1 MSAACVKVI
10 HGANDGVFDLAG
22 ATVASVRRSLVDAF
36 NVPEDALAFVNGE
49 QVDLSSF
56 RLVGQETLEFC
67 QQAGIKGAGKKKNLT
82 EEDLNRLGL
91 AVVGNEAIPI
101 EDAYPD
107 ESWEA
112 TRLEAY
118 AKAKLAGSSLAEER
132 AILESHKSAVELFW
146 AGCALYFFRDKKK
159 AERHGAWTEW
169 KRKNALADSTVL
181 EAIKLYE
188 NAKTED
194 ALIGL
199 GITEAKE
206 KFVYPFKNKGDDEQ
220 ATSPKPDKKSKK
232 PKKTKQ
238 PKGPKKP
245 TADPDP
251 DEEDQGETGA
261 GDESPVIE
269 QTRTLTTE
277 LEEIAQRLNEIAQD
291 DMGKVDWKEE
301 DQDRFVNAVSAVF
314 TATNKISVRINN
326 ELFPN

>member
-1 MSAACVKVI
+1 MMMAAEAIRLADTLLGMHPGDWLLPFRNTGFRAYHYKVASSHRLPRSRSVTDTLHCVLFPCREFHADGVSVTYRLFRFWRSDMSAACVKVI

-132 AILESHKSAVELFW
+132 AILESHKIGRAS
-146 AGCALYFFRDKKK
+146 CR
-159 AERHGAWTEW
+159 ER
-169 KRKNALADSTVL
+169 V
-181 EAIKLYE
+181 
-188 NAKTED
+188 
-194 ALIGL
+194 
-199 GITEAKE
+199 
-206 KFVYPFKNKGDDEQ
+206 
-220 ATSPKPDKKSKK
+220 
-232 PKKTKQ
+232 
-238 PKGPKKP
+238 
-245 TADPDP
+245 
-251 DEEDQGETGA
+251 
-261 GDESPVIE
+261 
-269 QTRTLTTE
+269 
-277 LEEIAQRLNEIAQD
+277 
-291 DMGKVDWKEE
+291 
-301 DQDRFVNAVSAVF
+301 
-314 TATNKISVRINN
+314 
-326 ELFPN
+326 